1 MKPTLKVDLLSQGN
15 SHAGSSDMVEVI
27 PGREKLHMVEFSFE
41 AQSAGELSVTEGNLV
56 SVLRYSDTSGNPEWW
71 LIQCNGATGY
81 VPQSYLS
88 PLEDAADSSEGGASI
103 TDNAFADVGDIS
115 HETSQMEATETD
127 PREECS
133 VALTGETNPKSSYYA
148 EFAFEASSAA
158 ELNLEEG
165 QAVVVLQ
172 KQDLT
177 GNEEWWLV
185 EADRRKGIR
194 TFQLFNTGRRLKAT
208 GKQIKVWCPIAS
220 SHASLGK
227 QSIFRDATTNF
238 SGAK

>member
-1 MKPTLKVDLLSQGN
+1 MDFLSQGN

-27 PGREKLHMVEFSFE
+27 PGGEKLHMVEFSFE

-88 PLEDAADSSEGGASI
+88 LLEDAADSSEGGASS
-103 TDNAFADVGDIS
+103 TDNAFADDSVIS
-115 HETSQMEATETD
+115 NETSQMVATETD

-133 VALTGETNPKSSYYA
+133 VALTRETNRKSSYYA

-185 EADRRKGIR
+185 EADGRKGY
-194 TFQLFNTGRRLKAT
+194 
-208 GKQIKVWCPIAS
+208 VPS
-220 SHASLGK
+220 SYLTPVE
-227 QSIFRDATTNF
+227 D
-238 SGAK
+238 

>member
-1 MKPTLKVDLLSQGN
+1 
-15 SHAGSSDMVEVI
+15 MVEVI

-133 VALTGETNPKSSYYA
+133 VALTRETNRKSSYYA

-185 EADRRKGIR
+185 EADGRKGY
-194 TFQLFNTGRRLKAT
+194 
-208 GKQIKVWCPIAS
+208 VPS
-220 SHASLGK
+220 SYLTPVE
-227 QSIFRDATTNF
+227 D
-238 SGAK
+238 